1 LSWIKPAGRGQEY
14 TCRAVEKITRK
25 AALMKQDDPLKETLA
40 VILAGGNG
48 TRLQSLTTWQAKPA
62 IPFGGKYRTI
72 DFTLSNCINSGIRK
86 ISILT
91 QYKSHSL
98 NKHIQRGW
106 SFLRAELN
114 EFIELIPAQQRVRDH
129 WYQGT
134 ADAVYQNLDI
144 FRGTGPQYIFVLAGD
159 HIYKMDYG
167 TMLQQ
172 HINGKADLTIG
183 CIEVPLHEASSF
195 GVMGVDADNNVLRF
209 VEKPRMPEALPG
221 RPGLALASMGIYVF
235 SAEFLYGQ
243 LLQDALSEQS
253 AHDFGKDII
262 PSLLGKA
269 RLQAFPF
276 RDAET
281 GKSAFWRDVG
291 TIDSYF
297 EANLELCKVTPALNL
312 YDQDWPIWT
321 CQEQLPPAKF
331 VFDDVDRRG
340 TALDSLISSGCIVS
354 GSRVKSSLLFNNVHI
369 EDRCDIRESVI
380 LDNVVVG
387 AGSHIRHAII
397 DCNCEIPPGISI
409 GYDAAEDAR
418 RFTVSPKGVVL
429 VTQDMLAKARLEA
442 TDDLKAAP
450 VQPTLSC
457 CTRTRLRSE

>member
-1 LSWIKPAGRGQEY
+1 
-14 TCRAVEKITRK
+14 
-25 AALMKQDDPLKETLA
+25 MKHDDPLKETLA

-48 TRLQSLTTWQAKPA
+48 TRLQSLTAWQAKPA

-106 SFLRAELN
+106 SFLRAELG
-114 EFIELIPAQQRVRDH
+114 EFIELIPAQQRVRDQ

-134 ADAVYQNLDI
+134 ADAIYQNLDI
-144 FRGTGPQYIFVLAGD
+144 FRGTGPEYILVLAGD
-159 HIYKMDYG
+159 HVYKMDYG
-167 TMLQQ
+167 PMLQQ
-172 HINGKADLTIG
+172 HISSRADLTIA

-195 GVMGVDADNNVLRF
+195 GVMGVDANYRVLRF

-221 RPGLALASMGIYVF
+221 KPGLALASMGIYVF
-235 SAEFLYGQ
+235 SADFLYRQ
-243 LLQDALSEQS
+243 LLQDALCEHS

-269 RLQAFPF
+269 LLQAFPL
-276 RDAET
+276 RDAKT
-281 GKSAFWRDVG
+281 GKPAFWRDVG
-291 TIDSYF
+291 TIDSYY

-331 VFDDVDRRG
+331 VFDDSDRRG

-354 GSRVKSSLLFNNVHI
+354 GSRVKSSLLFNNVHV

-387 AGSHIRHAII
+387 AGSRIRHAII
-397 DCNCEIPPGISI
+397 DCNCDIPRGMSI

-429 VTQDMLAKARLEA
+429 VTRDMLALARLESV
-442 TDDLKAAP
+442 DDLKPAP

-457 CTRTRLRSE
+457 CTQSRPRS